1 MDAKLNIEREDMAL
15 LGEVNLSLRLQKRKV
30 CHLFSVEATSEGYE
44 TMTEA
49 SEVIGHRPV
58 KTCLLGGGH
67 APVTPP
73 SPSLTTWICSKLF
86 IMEPIHQLASGWL
99 TFH

>member
-58 KTCLLGGGH
+58 KTCLLGGGG
-67 APVTPP
+67 TPR
-73 SPSLTTWICSKLF
+73 SPLLPLALPHGSVQSCSLWSPYINW
-86 IMEPIHQLASGWL
+86 QAGG
-99 TFH
+99 

>member
-1 MDAKLNIEREDMAL
+1 MNAKLNIEREDMAL

-49 SEVIGHRPV
+49 SEVIGQRPV
-58 KTCLLGGGH
+58 KTCLLGGGGTRPGH
-67 APVTPP
+67 P
-73 SPSLTTWICSKLF
+73 SFP
-86 IMEPIHQLASGWL
+86 
-99 TFH
+99 

>member
-1 MDAKLNIEREDMAL
+1 MDAKLNIEREDIAL

-49 SEVIGHRPV
+49 SEVIGSQTSRNIFSRV
-58 KTCLLGGGH
+58 FCILCRYFFL
-67 APVTPP
+67 
-73 SPSLTTWICSKLF
+73 
-86 IMEPIHQLASGWL
+86 
-99 TFH
+99 